1 MSEDCANFSAGVTA
15 EVITHSNNNQRV
27 REIILVP
34 IYKSLITRRLLTLN
48 LLVMMALLLSGCAS
62 NYPQVTSDQIQA
74 EQDFDY
80 IIGPGDSL
88 DIFVWGNQELTVS
101 VPVRPDGKI
110 TTRLVEDIQASGK
123 TPTELARDVEEAYSE
138 YVKNAVVT
146 VIVEGFVGIP
156 TQQVRVVGEAA
167 QPMSIPFRKHMTL
180 LDLMIQVGGLTE
192 FADGNKSVLIREV
205 EGQQQVYNV
214 RLEDLIKDGDIS
226 ANLALMPGDIM
237 IIPEAWF

>member
-1 MSEDCANFSAGVTA
+1 M
-15 EVITHSNNNQRV
+15 NN
-27 REIILVP
+27 LL
-34 IYKSLITRRLLTLN
+34 SSRRLLTQGLFIA
-48 LLVMMALLLSGCAS
+48 LVLLLAGCAS
-62 NYPQVTSDQIQA
+62 KYPQVTSGQLQA

-80 IIGPGDSL
+80 IIGPGDKL
-88 DIFVWGNQELTVS
+88 NIFVWGNEELTVT

-123 TPTELARDVEEAYSE
+123 TPTQLARDVEKAYSE

-146 VIVEGFVGIP
+146 VIVDEFVGIP

-167 QPMSIPFRKHMTL
+167 EPLSVPFRKHMTL
-180 LDLMIQVGGLTE
+180 LDLMIEVGGLTE
-192 FADGNKSVLIREV
+192 FADGNKSVLIRNVNGE
-205 EGQQQVYNV
+205 QQVYNV